1 MNNTRRKMA
10 YGAMI
15 LGCSGIASLVTVVT
29 ERATIAQGRSSK
41 NAPRSTRRRP
51 RVTAEADVGVLE
63 RELIETLRDVR
74 SVLERERQ
82 SGLASSNDL
91 IQANID
97 VLRAELETRVKP
109 ADRLDVLERIADQY
123 RRVEENVLQLSQKTP
138 IDPRVALREGR
149 SAAGRDRRRPLP
161 VANGRHSQTI
171 RRSTSSSCRVVS
183 DSRLLRFLW
192 PLTRARRGARRSRG
206 SRCCGTGRGCRETA
220 VEGGLAADGPGSC
233 GGTFVERAA
242 QELEVVLHED
252 AVLQHGDVAPA

>member
-1 MNNTRRKMA
+1 MKNTRRKMA

-29 ERATIAQGRSSK
+29 ERATIAQGALEKRD
-41 NAPRSTRRRP
+41 AVDPARP

-74 SVLERERQ
+74 TVLERERQ

-138 IDPRVALREGR
+138 IDPRVALRAKADRLRAEIAVARCRKQMGA
-149 SAAGRDRRRPLP
+149 SAK
-161 VANGRHSQTI
+161 Q
-171 RRSTSSSCRVVS
+171 
-183 DSRLLRFLW
+183 
-192 PLTRARRGARRSRG
+192 
-206 SRCCGTGRGCRETA
+206 
-220 VEGGLAADGPGSC
+220 
-233 GGTFVERAA
+233 
-242 QELEVVLHED
+242 
-252 AVLQHGDVAPA
+252 